1 MWLRYVLVR
10 FTNAHK
16 HRERETAEEEEVN
29 ISFKLY
35 WLFCASPL
43 SVESQM
49 KFAQSPP
56 ETSTS
61 SVFFILEAAFS
72 QKATADKHN
81 GPDLLKSVWNTKTQ
95 ESRGFNILNTSPEIQ
110 TRSQGYFQIGIRPQ
124 TFLVRRSKGH

>member
-1 MWLRYVLVR
+1 MH
-10 FTNAHK
+10 TNT
-16 HRERETAEEEEVN
+16 ERESAEEEEVN
-29 ISFKLY
+29 SSFELC
-35 WLFCASPL
+35 WLFGASPL

-81 GPDLLKSVWNTKTQ
+81 SPELLKSVWNTKTQ
-95 ESRGFNILNTSPEIQ
+95 ESKGFSI
-110 TRSQGYFQIGIRPQ
+110 
-124 TFLVRRSKGH
+124 

>member
-1 MWLRYVLVR
+1 MR

-81 GPDLLKSVWNTKTQ
+81 GPDLLKSV
-95 ESRGFNILNTSPEIQ
+95 
-110 TRSQGYFQIGIRPQ
+110 
-124 TFLVRRSKGH
+124 